1 MKDIKGFCKL
11 YDLNV
16 PEFKVL
22 IFELEFSIPP
32 LFTVKVELGEKVTE
46 VLNAQGA
53 YEIIKALNE
62 EQ

>member
-1 MKDIKGFCKL
+1 MSPDGKERYEHTERGT
-11 YDLNV
+11 N
-16 PEFKVL
+16 P
-22 IFELEFSIPP
+22 
-32 LFTVKVELGEKVTE
+32 VELGEKVTE